1 MLYTQEVAKTKVMT
15 PEEEYQVGLLAAAGD
30 EKAQQKLVEANLR
43 FVLSVAKMYS
53 QDPVVIED
61 LIQAGNIGLVD
72 SSRKFDPSRGFK
84 FISFAVWH
92 IRKEMILFLSQSSRT
107 IRIPENKNQ
116 LLNKIREAQTQ
127 LLGILGREAN
137 EEEILEH
144 MNASSHKLS
153 QDLEIDTLKVL
164 LSIDNK
170 VSSLDHQFGND
181 TEGGTLL
188 DVLTDEEGTFDNDY
202 DREHYMFYINT
213 ALATLTPRER
223 QVVNEHLSLDG
234 RDYSRSFFD
243 IGQEWGIGAEA
254 VRSVYNKALR
264 KLKHRINRMRNHRN
278 GLFS

>member
-1 MLYTQEVAKTKVMT
+1 MLYTQDVAKTKVMT
-15 PEEEYQVGLLAAAGD
+15 PEEEYKVGLLAAEGD
-30 EKAQQKLVEANLR
+30 EKAQQKLVESNLR

-53 QDPVVIED
+53 QDPVIVED

-72 SSRKFDPSRGFK
+72 ASRKFDPSRGFK

-92 IRKEMILFLSQSSRT
+92 IRKEMILYLSQSSRT

-137 EEEILEH
+137 EEEILDH

-153 QDLEIDTLKVL
+153 QELEMDTLKVL
-164 LSIDNK
+164 LSVDNK

-181 TEGGTLL
+181 SEGGTLL
-188 DVLTDEEGTFDNDY
+188 DVLADEEGIFDNDY
-202 DREHYMFYINT
+202 DKEHYMFYINT
-213 ALATLTPRER
+213 ALATLTERER
-223 QVVNEHLSLDG
+223 QVVTEHLALDG
-234 RDYSRSFFD
+234 RDYTRSFSD
-243 IGQEWGIGAEA
+243 IGHEWGIGLEA
-254 VRSVYNKALR
+254 VRSIYNKALR
-264 KLKHRINRMRNHRN
+264 KLKHRINRMRTNRD